1 MFLAIFAYN
10 VNSCALDI
18 SLYFVCEKKTN
29 KSWHRKKAYR
39 RHFLIGQKP
48 HCLLLCARIKESY
61 DYSLNELTVRENEPA
76 LIPRKSGWT
85 RAIAFVGLSQSC
97 YRLQIFVWQR
107 LSPKLST
114 FQLRHRQGQ
123 RVTRPAV
130 SLRGRSKTTPG
141 RRRKSSLKVNAS
153 DIFEIVPGTLRV
165 LMLLHASILWLGK
178 SGKSD
183 TRYLACKKVTCFHD

>member
-1 MFLAIFAYN
+1 MFVAIFAYN

-39 RHFLIGQKP
+39 GHFLIGQKP

-61 DYSLNELTVRENEPA
+61 DYSLKKLTDHQ
-76 LIPRKSGWT
+76 K
-85 RAIAFVGLSQSC
+85 F
-97 YRLQIFVWQR
+97 
-107 LSPKLST
+107 
-114 FQLRHRQGQ
+114 
-123 RVTRPAV
+123 
-130 SLRGRSKTTPG
+130 
-141 RRRKSSLKVNAS
+141 NAS
-153 DIFEIVPGTLRV
+153 NIFEIVPGTLRM

-183 TRYLACKKVTCFHD
+183 TRYLGCKKVTCFHD